1 MDGQRNTPNL
11 TSGVSGAD
19 LKETMPTNLN
29 PWNYKYI
36 RQLVA
41 EASELAKEQGLRPSL
56 ATEVVK
62 TYAHSHRLNIPF
74 LGDYL
79 PEGWIR
85 MYDFEPIFVDI
96 TGRGQP
102 GDPAITAFEF
112 YRRAQQHTKSESS
125 VVLAYGVI
133 EQGQTQALVAAYRK
147 ETNGTKSKT

>member
-1 MDGQRNTPNL
+1 
-11 TSGVSGAD
+11 
-19 LKETMPTNLN
+19 MPTNLN
-29 PWNYKYI
+29 PWNYDYI

-41 EASELAKEQGLRPSL
+41 EASILAKEQGLRPSL

-74 LGDYL
+74 LGDYV
-79 PEGWIR
+79 PEGWVRVDYLI
-85 MYDFEPIFVDI
+85 EPVFVDI
-96 TGRGQP
+96 TGRGLP

-133 EQGQTQALVAAYRK
+133 EQGQTQALIATYRK
-147 ETNGTKSKT
+147 ESNANKET